1 MKKLHLLLLSFYF
14 IIGQLNAQT
23 KVHYL
28 FSNEVIHV
36 GDSVKITPVLVDAK
50 PNSQVEMLIS
60 DFELEVIKTKIEP
73 FIFSSA
79 YSGKN
84 VLRVCLTLSANN
96 KTYFVDTQLLTFNV
110 FPLKANV
117 YSVLNPLIIFI
128 GVDNPIEL
136 DVPGTL
142 RNDIM
147 ISAQGV
153 MIKYN
158 GDKGYVATSNGNQEG
173 KGLISVAIRKND
185 HLVKISEIPIIIKS
199 APTPSILARISQK
212 DSCIYLNSVLNDQF
226 ILNLKSGVD
235 SFTLVYEKSGKK
247 TEKHFKGNQIDK
259 ATYRELMSLPPGTWI
274 YFENIQHWINFWG
287 PKKSWVSNFAIKL

>member
-1 MKKLHLLLLSFYF
+1 MKKLNLLLISFYF
-14 IIGQLNAQT
+14 TIGLLNAQT

-36 GDSVKITPVLVDAK
+36 GDSVKITPVLMDAM
-50 PNSQVEMLIS
+50 PNSKVEMLIS
-60 DFELEVIKTKIEP
+60 DYEVEVSKNKIEP

-110 FPLKANV
+110 FPLKANI

-173 KGLISVAIRKND
+173 KGFISVAIRKND
-185 HLVKISEIPIIIKS
+185 QYVKVNEIPILIKS

-226 ILNLKSGVD
+226 IYNFKSGVD
-235 SFTLVYEKSGKK
+235 SFTLVYEKEGKK
-247 TEKHFKGNQIDK
+247 TTKQFSGNKIDSN
-259 ATYRELMSLPPGTWI
+259 TYLEIMSLPKNTWI
-274 YFENIQHWINFWG
+274 YFENIQHWIGLWG
-287 PKKSWVSNFAIKL
+287 PKKRCVSNFAIKL

>member
-1 MKKLHLLLLSFYF
+1 MKKFNLLLISFCF
-14 IIGQLNAQT
+14 TIGQLNAQT

-28 FSNEVIHV
+28 FSNEVIHA
-36 GDSVKITPVLVDAK
+36 GDSVKITPVLVDAM
-50 PNSQVEMLIS
+50 PNSQVEMRIS
-60 DFELEVIKTKIEP
+60 DFELEVSKSKIEP
-73 FIFSSA
+73 FIFSSGH
-79 YSGKN
+79 SGKN

-110 FPLKANV
+110 FPLKANI

-158 GDKGYVATSNGNQEG
+158 GDKGYIATSNGNQEG
-173 KGLISVAIRKND
+173 KGFISVAIKKND
-185 HLVKISEIPIIIKS
+185 HYVNVSEIPIIIKS

-226 ILNLKSGVD
+226 IYNFKSGVD
-235 SFTLVYEKSGKK
+235 SFTLVYEKEGKK
-247 TEKHFKGNQIDK
+247 TTKQFSGNKIDSN
-259 ATYRELMSLPPGTWI
+259 TYLEIMSLPKNTWI
-274 YFENIQHWINFWG
+274 YFENIQHWIGLWG
-287 PKKSWVSNFAIKL
+287 PKKRSVSNFAIKM